1 MVVNLK
7 TPNSDYF
14 ERTETLVRY
23 YEDIRKYDVLT
34 NEEEL
39 ELFEMIKNG
48 NKFEKQVAKEKL
60 INCNQRFVVA
70 VAKRYATNDNI
81 LDLINEGNIG
91 LMEALENFKVEKGV
105 KFTTWAVW
113 FIRRAINLYCIN
125 YGNLVRKTNLSQ
137 TYHVVSQA
145 TNKFIQTE
153 YRQPTLEELAE
164 LLKDEHDVDIKNL
177 SYIIDTKFTSIDEGF
192 NSNDDDSSN
201 VGEMN
206 VFNEY
211 SASFNDY
218 EKVSNN
224 EFNNKLISN
233 MLLKLPKR
241 EKDIITLYFGIGY
254 DREYELQEIAEK
266 VGLTTERVRQ
276 LKNDM
281 LDKLKISYKNAINT
295 I

>member
-276 LKNDM
+276 LKNDI

>member
-1 MVVNLK
+1 
-7 TPNSDYF
+7 
-14 ERTETLVRY
+14 
-23 YEDIRKYDVLT
+23 
-34 NEEEL
+34 
-39 ELFEMIKNG
+39 MIKNG

-224 EFNNKLISN
+224 EFNNKLIV
-233 MLLKLPKR
+233 
-241 EKDIITLYFGIGY
+241 
-254 DREYELQEIAEK
+254 IA
-266 VGLTTERVRQ
+266 
-276 LKNDM
+276 
-281 LDKLKISYKNAINT
+281 
-295 I
+295 

>member
-48 NKFEKQVAKEKL
+48 DKFEKQVAKEKL
-60 INCNQRFVVA
+60 IKCNQRFVVA

-91 LMEALENFKVEKGV
+91 LIEALEKFKTDKGV
-105 KFTTWAVW
+105 RFITWAVW

-145 TNKFIQTE
+145 TNKFIQSE

-164 LLKDEHDVDIKNL
+164 LLKNEHDIDIKKL
-177 SYIIDTKFTSIDEGF
+177 DDIINVKFTSIDEGF
-192 NSNDDDSSN
+192 NSNDDDGN
-201 VGEMN
+201 NIGEMN
-206 VFNEY
+206 VFNEC

-218 EKVSNN
+218 EKTSNDD
-224 EFNNKLISN
+224 FNNKLISN

-241 EKDIITLYFGIGY
+241 ERDIITLYFGIGY
-254 DREYELQEIAEK
+254 DREYELQEISQK
-266 VGLTTERVRQ
+266 LGLTTERVRQ
-276 LKNDM
+276 LKNDIFE
-281 LDKLKISYKNAINT
+281 KLKINYKSVINT

>member
-192 NSNDDDSSN
+192 NSNDD
-201 VGEMN
+201 EMN

-276 LKNDM
+276 LKNDI

>member
-70 VAKRYATNDNI
+70 VVKRFATNDNI
-81 LDLINEGNIG
+81 LDLIEEANLG
-91 LMEALENFKVEKGV
+91 LMEALDKFDVNKGV
-105 KFTTWAVW
+105 RFTTWAVW
-113 FIRRAINLYCIN
+113 FIRRQINLYCIK
-125 YGNLVRKTNLSQ
+125 YGNLIRKTNLSQ
-137 TYHVVSQA
+137 TYHAVSKA

-153 YRQPTLEELAE
+153 FRQPTLEELAE
-164 LLKDEHDVDIKNL
+164 LLKDEKDVDIKEL
-177 SYIIDTKFTSIDEGF
+177 SDIIDIKFTSIDEGF
-192 NSNDDDSSN
+192 NSNDDDGSN
-201 VGEMN
+201 IGEMN
-206 VFNEY
+206 IFNEY

-218 EKVSNN
+218 EKTSNN
-224 EFNNKLISN
+224 DFNNKLISN
-233 MLLKLPKR
+233 MLLKLSKR

-254 DREYELQEIAEK
+254 DREYELQEISQK
-266 VGLTTERVRQ
+266 LGLTTERVRQ
-276 LKNDM
+276 LKNDV
-281 LDKLKISYKNAINT
+281 LEKFKANYKSVIKT